1 MRILAV
7 DVGTTSVKAGLV
19 DDNGIGAV
27 DEQPLALAT
36 PAPGRAE
43 QDADEW
49 WTATRRAIARL
60 STDGVDAIA
69 VTGQMQDLIAVGGGR
84 VLRPAILY
92 SDQRAIEE
100 HAELAAE
107 FGAAWSAVALAPPDA
122 TNVAAKWEW
131 MRRHEA
137 RVVADT
143 EVVLLGGA
151 AVVVW
156 RLTGRATSDPTTATT
171 TGLFDARV
179 GEWWSPIVD
188 RIALPTPEIV
198 DSSAGFIDPSIA
210 SELGLPTGLP
220 VFHAPGDAV
229 STSLGVLGM
238 DARDPYAYLGTS
250 GWVGRFVDV
259 AAPRAGVIVLPAETR
274 WLEVAP
280 VLNAGGAVDW
290 VRDILGCD
298 IASFD
303 RLSNEGFGAGAGV
316 VFLPHLDGVRL
327 PTPDPSASGTL
338 LGITRS
344 TSRADVAAAAHEG
357 VARALG
363 GLLRHVSPDTTSLAV
378 CGGGARSDAWCQ
390 TIADVLGITV
400 RRVADEHASL
410 RGAAGRA
417 RRALGERALPPAGTL
432 AGFEPRPE
440 RHEVHRDIE
449 PVVALAEASLGS
461 VWAGLRN
468 R

>member
-188 RIALPTPEIV
+188 RIALRGP
-198 DSSAGFIDPSIA
+198 SSS
-210 SELGLPTGLP
+210 TN
-220 VFHAPGDAV
+220 
-229 STSLGVLGM
+229 STSSSGSAACSSSRASSVAMRAARMRRSPASSGM
-238 DARDPYAYLGTS
+238 DRSVHGVPAR
-250 GWVGRFVDV
+250 
-259 AAPRAGVIVLPAETR
+259 
-274 WLEVAP
+274 
-280 VLNAGGAVDW
+280 
-290 VRDILGCD
+290 
-298 IASFD
+298 
-303 RLSNEGFGAGAGV
+303 
-316 VFLPHLDGVRL
+316 
-327 PTPDPSASGTL
+327 
-338 LGITRS
+338 
-344 TSRADVAAAAHEG
+344 
-357 VARALG
+357 
-363 GLLRHVSPDTTSLAV
+363 
-378 CGGGARSDAWCQ
+378 Q
-390 TIADVLGITV
+390 
-400 RRVADEHASL
+400 
-410 RGAAGRA
+410 
-417 RRALGERALPPAGTL
+417 
-432 AGFEPRPE
+432 
-440 RHEVHRDIE
+440 
-449 PVVALAEASLGS
+449 
-461 VWAGLRN
+461 
-468 R
+468 

>member
-7 DVGTTSVKAGLV
+7 DVGTTSVKVGLV

-27 DEQPLALAT
+27 DEQPLTLAT
-36 PAPGRAE
+36 PAPGRVE
-43 QDADEW
+43 QDPDEW

-60 STDGVDAIA
+60 STDGVDALA
-69 VTGQMQDLIAVGGGR
+69 VTGQMQDLIAVGDGR

-92 SDQRAIEE
+92 SDQRAIDE
-100 HAELAAE
+100 HLELSVALGDAW
-107 FGAAWSAVALAPPDA
+107 GAAALAPPDA

-137 RVVADT
+137 RVVDDT

-151 AVVVW
+151 AVIVW
-156 RLTGRATSDPTTATT
+156 RLTGRATSDRTTAAT
-171 TGLFDARV
+171 TGLYDSRARDWWNPVIDRV
-179 GEWWSPIVD
+179 GFPAPAIVE
-188 RIALPTPEIV
+188 ALVGPV
-198 DSSAGFIDPSIA
+198 DPSIA
-210 SELGLPTGLP
+210 DELGLPSGLP
-220 VFHAPGDAV
+220 VVHAPGDAV
-229 STSLGVLGM
+229 STSLGVLGVE
-238 DARDPYAYLGTS
+238 ARDPYAYLGTS
-250 GWVGRFVDV
+250 GWVGRFVDA
-259 AAPRAGVIVLPAETR
+259 AAPRDGVLVLPADAR

-280 VLNAGGAVDW
+280 MLNAGGAVDW
-290 VRDILGCD
+290 MRDVLGCD
-298 IASFD
+298 VASFD
-303 RLSNEGFGAGAGV
+303 RLATDGFGAGAGV

-327 PTPDPSASGTL
+327 PTPDPAASGTL
-338 LGITRS
+338 LGVTRS

-363 GLLRHVSPDTTSLAV
+363 ELLRHVSPDNESLAV

-410 RGAAGRA
+410 RGAAGCA
-417 RRALGERALPPAGTL
+417 RRVLGEAPLPPAGTL

-440 RHEVHRDIE
+440 RHAVHRDIA
-449 PVVALAEASLGS
+449 PAVALAEASLGA
-461 VWAGLRN
+461 VWTGLRH